1 MTQGDRI
8 IERSNEGFTF
18 RFYESEK
25 GTRYTHYDCER
36 RLKAA
41 ANGLYRWF
49 SRTLKTR
56 TTSGDAE
63 QDKYDLQRLR
73 WIAAEVAEYVAVI
86 QRELDRLEGVDR
98 TSERVKA
105 LREVTGRT
113 PEETALFLAK
123 AEQIEARTAA

>member
-1 MTQGDRI
+1 MTEGDRI
-8 IERSNEGFTF
+8 IEQTNEGFTF
-18 RFYESEK
+18 RFYESKE

-73 WIAAEVAEYVAVI
+73 WIADEVAEYAAVI
-86 QRELDRLEGVDR
+86 QREVDRLEGVDR

-105 LREVTGRT
+105 LRQVAGRT
-113 PEETALFLAK
+113 PAEAAAYLAK
-123 AEQIEARTAA
+123 ADQLEASAA